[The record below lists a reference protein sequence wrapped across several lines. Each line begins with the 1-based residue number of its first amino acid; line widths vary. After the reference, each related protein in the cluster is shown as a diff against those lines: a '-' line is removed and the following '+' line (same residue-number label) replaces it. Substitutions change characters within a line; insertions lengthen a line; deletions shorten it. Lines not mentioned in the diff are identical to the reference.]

1 MSQEKGGPVRGG
13 RQQTARLTGFVQE
26 GGADG
31 AARTV
36 WKAREAVELLG

>member
-1 MSQEKGGPVRGG
+1 MRKLRLGSG
-13 RQQTARLTGFVQE
+13 RKLPRLTGFVQE